1 MPRMLDVSDEVRAEI
16 GDDEA
21 DRLLAGGHAPDT
33 YDCTSCRTPGDSLRE
48 QTSTV
53 LFMGEET
60 AVLAFAHARC
70 IPSQVVPV
78 TEEQLRGAM
87 RSINGGQQGTQPQDR
102 QQVQPH
108 PQQHQQHQLHQ
119 RSVAASASVPGGAQG
134 DGSQPAVLSITCG
147 LVLVGDTPHAA
158 LVVEPTVP
166 VGRPGSTSGQDEFLH
181 LLLEHGFG
189 TVKDV
194 DRAPAPLAG
203 WSVLMALGQLHAVL
217 QPAPHGGTV
226 AWWQA
231 HQPLQVTDTWRAAA
245 SRQAQVYM
253 YAAPVGT
260 IGSQPREDLLRQ
272 ALDRAA
278 AQGVLA
284 GAVLPL
290 AGT

>member
-53 LFMGEET
+53 LFMGDET

-78 TEEQLRGAM
+78 TEDQLRGAM
-87 RSINGGQQGTQPQDR
+87 RSIGDAQGGQPAAAPQP
-102 QQVQPH
+102 PT
-108 PQQHQQHQLHQ
+108 
-119 RSVAASASVPGGAQG
+119 AAAAATGGEP
-134 DGSQPAVLSITCG
+134 QPAVLSVTCG
-147 LVLVGDTPHAA
+147 LVLCGDTPHAA

-166 VGRPGSTSGQDEFLH
+166 VGRPGSTSGQDEFLQ
-181 LLLEHGFG
+181 LLVEHGFMA
-189 TVKDV
+189 VRDV
-194 DRAPAPLAG
+194 NKPPAQLPG

-217 QPAPHGGTV
+217 QPAPGGGTV

-245 SRQAQVYM
+245 SRQSQVFM

-260 IGSQPREDLLRQ
+260 IGNQPREDLLRQ